1 MNIRQTLLGRFFSM
15 LRQSVLDRTG
25 KTSSSRISSYFVLF
39 SIILS
44 SVSFAVIEVVNA
56 SVKWN
61 LGETYEIPVA
71 HITLFGMVLSHHLL
85 LLGIVKNSKSEP
97 SAAKAEKTSDDDV

>member
-44 SVSFAVIEVVNA
+44 SISFAVIEMVNA
-56 SVKWN
+56 AVKWSA
-61 LGETYEIPVA
+61 GDTYEIPVA
-71 HITLFGMVLSHHLL
+71 HITLFGMILSHHLF

-97 SAAKAEKTSDDDV
+97 SATKIDKPSDDA